1 MKLLTKIS
9 LLAVLLLLPTQ
20 VFAGHYDLSETDSGT
35 IQLSSF
41 FDLRDRESFVQ
52 VTNSGSGA
60 ATLHVQ
66 VFNVDDDCNENNFY
80 DNYTGN
86 DTHVYNLRDIQTND
100 GDPSGVVLPENAYGI
115 VVITSVLGVGL
126 LSVDD
131 NISNRVL
138 LGNFR
143 VLDNNGYEYRTNSA
157 GYDDNQQAEHLL
169 WTFNFNSQSGVI
181 LSDIINIVLA
191 NVGGGFVEVV
201 NDIIHQYIAYDVD
214 ICDLN
219 ENAFSCRNV
228 ISSCI
233 DQDNPRLEELL
244 ETVGESS
251 VASFE
256 WGINEAI
263 PHTKGGELLC
273 PGNTISEGFVRLEY
287 ITDGDADSNFG
298 FVGLNN
304 GNGRGSMDAWWG
316 QNNQTPL
323 LDGN

>member
-1 MKLLTKIS
+1 MKSILKIS
-9 LLAVLLLLPTQ
+9 LIALLFLLPTQ

-100 GDPSGVVLPENAYGI
+100 GNPSGVDLPENAYGI

-126 LSVDD
+126 DCVNN

-157 GYDDNQQAEHLL
+157 GYDTNQIQESDI
-169 WTFNFNSQSGVI
+169 WTFNFNTQSGVI
-181 LSDIINIVLA
+181 LSDIINIVLG
-191 NVGGGFVEVV
+191 NVGPGFVEVV
-201 NDIIHQYIAYDVD
+201 NDPIVQYIGYDVN
-214 ICDLN
+214 IYDLN
-219 ENAFSCRNV
+219 EVPFSCRNV
-228 ISSCI
+228 VSSCV

-244 ETVGESS
+244 ETVGDAS

-263 PHTKGGELLC
+263 PHSKGGELLC
-273 PGNTISEGFVRLEY
+273 PGNTISEGFVRLEN
-287 ITDGDADSNFG
+287 IAENDADSNFI

-304 GNGRGSMDAWWG
+304 GNGRGSMIAWWG
-316 QNNQTPL
+316 QSNQTPL